1 MSASRKTD
9 KSDNPFFNK
18 YETPFE
24 VPPFEQ
30 IKAAH
35 YMPAFLKGFEEQKK
49 EIEAIINN
57 TEEPTFENTI
67 KAYEYS
73 GELLRQSKQ
82 GIRCT

>member
-1 MSASRKTD
+1 MAFTGCKKEE

-35 YMPAFLKGFEEQKK
+35 FMPAFLKGFEEQKEGDK
-49 EIEAIINN
+49 GNN
-57 TEEPTFENTI
+57 
-67 KAYEYS
+67 K
-73 GELLRQSKQ
+73 
-82 GIRCT
+82 